1 MHQLGPIKATML
13 QIGEVVQGN
22 AKNLIKET
30 KSWFKKVE
38 CLRY

>member
-13 QIGEVVQGN
+13 QIGGIVQGN
-22 AKNLIKET
+22 DKNLIKGT
-30 KSWFKKVE
+30 KSWFKKAK